1 MTVNATMRT
10 SPDFAKVIVMRRE
23 SEMYPE
29 DLERVRQVI
38 SSGVNSVERK
48 PFQPL
53 KLLAVVWIVVTLL
66 GAVSY
71 WLAQMDG
78 FV

>member
-1 MTVNATMRT
+1 
-10 SPDFAKVIVMRRE
+10 MRRE
-23 SEMYPE
+23 DEMYPE
-29 DLERVRQVI
+29 DLERVRQVT

-53 KLLAVVWIVVTLL
+53 KLLLVVWIVVTLL
-66 GAVSY
+66 GGVSY
-71 WLAQMDG
+71 LLAQIEG

>member
-1 MTVNATMRT
+1 
-10 SPDFAKVIVMRRE
+10 MRRE
-23 SEMYPE
+23 DEMYPE
-29 DLERVRQVI
+29 DLERVRQVT

-53 KLLAVVWIVVTLL
+53 KLLLVVWIVVTLL
-66 GAVSY
+66 GGVSY
-71 WLAQMDG
+71 LLAQLEG

>member
-1 MTVNATMRT
+1 
-10 SPDFAKVIVMRRE
+10 MRRE
-23 SEMYPE
+23 DEMYPE
-29 DLERVRQVI
+29 DLERVKQFT

-53 KLLAVVWIVVTLL
+53 KLLLVVWIVVALL
-66 GAVSY
+66 GGVSY
-71 WLAQMDG
+71 WLAQIEG